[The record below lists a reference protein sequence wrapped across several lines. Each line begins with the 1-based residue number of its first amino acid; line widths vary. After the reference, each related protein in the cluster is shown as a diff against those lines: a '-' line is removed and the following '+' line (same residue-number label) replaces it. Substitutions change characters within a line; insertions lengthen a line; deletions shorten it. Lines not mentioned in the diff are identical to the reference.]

1 MSSLGSDWQ
10 LVTSESDRL
19 ASDVRIYCDDGE
31 CISPTSFN
39 STFCRF
45 FENMEQVW
53 LIHIKIG
60 AHFSTQGKKS
70 SKIDPDNMLRTTVS
84 CAKGVYAVTNLGRLQ
99 IPSDKPQQNPERC
112 SITICD
118 KQFKRMSKSGLSTLG
133 NIPASKDLTKLPDG
147 VKDLQGLISMVL
159 LHEVGYLILT

>member
-1 MSSLGSDWQ
+1 
-10 LVTSESDRL
+10 
-19 ASDVRIYCDDGE
+19 
-31 CISPTSFN
+31 
-39 STFCRF
+39 
-45 FENMEQVW
+45 
-53 LIHIKIG
+53 
-60 AHFSTQGKKS
+60 
-70 SKIDPDNMLRTTVS
+70 MLRTTVS

-159 LHEVGYLILT
+159 LHEVSYLILTWGPLAQDLTSDKFSHTSPYLTDDLPDGKAYGWDNIVAKSTADSVKSADDLSKFIILPTNDESMLT